1 MNHMPHN
8 ENKMMRKR
16 LANAYLSSVI
26 SISLVLILVGIAALL
41 VVNARRVSDYFK
53 ENMQVSILMKQ
64 EVSDAQVYSFKDSV
78 AALPF
83 IRTARVVTREEG
95 TEDLKEMLG
104 EDFLDVFETSPV
116 PVSVEVTLQAGYVS
130 SDSLAVIVPMLG
142 TSRLVDEVGCQ
153 QSLVD
158 ALNTNLARISMVLGI
173 FILLL
178 LFISYVL
185 INNTVR
191 LSVYSRRFTIHT
203 MKLVGA
209 TRSFIRRPF
218 VRNAIVQG
226 LVASVLAIAA
236 LCAMLLAVRRSFPA
250 LFGIFSKELIALV
263 MGVVLLCGVAI
274 CVVSTFFVVNR
285 LAGSTREELYY

>member
-1 MNHMPHN
+1 MTHMPHN

-41 VVNARRVSDYFK
+41 IVNARRVSDYFK

-64 EVSDAQVYSFKDSV
+64 EVPDEGVNAFRDSV
-78 AALPF
+78 SALPF

-95 TEDLKEMLG
+95 TEDLKDMLG
-104 EDFLDVFETSPV
+104 EDFLSVFETSPV
-116 PVSVEVTLQAGYVS
+116 PVSVEVTLQAEYVS
-130 SDSLAVIVPMLG
+130 SDSLAVIVPALG
-142 TSRLVDEVGCQ
+142 ASSLVDEVGCQ
-153 QSLVD
+153 QSLVE
-158 ALNTNLARISMVLGI
+158 ALNTNLARISLVLGI
-173 FILLL
+173 FIALL

-218 VRNAIVQG
+218 VRNAVVQG
-226 LVASVLAIAA
+226 VVASAIAIA
-236 LCAMLLAVRRSFPA
+236 VLCALLLAVRRSFPA
-250 LFGIFSKELIALV
+250 LFGIFGKKLIALV
-263 MGVVLLCGVAI
+263 MGIVLVCGVAI

-285 LAGSTREELYY
+285 LAGSTRDELYY